1 MTMRHQ
7 ARFLAITVVLLVV
20 FFTSLFAGRYAL
32 GFLELSSNSLGVDIL
47 FNIRLPRIL
56 AAALLGM
63 ALSAAGAALQ
73 SAFKNP
79 LVEPSLLG
87 VSQGSAF
94 GAALAILFLVNSPVV
109 IEIAA
114 TTFGLLALLAA
125 YTLSSSIKYGGKI
138 LRLVLAGIAVSAMFS
153 GGVGAIKTMADPLN
167 QLPALTFWLL
177 GGLSGVGWSDLL
189 YMLPLV
195 LTGIT
200 VLLILR
206 WRINLLTLRDDVTF
220 SLGADPGKLRAV
232 VVVFAVLA
240 VAAVTSVA
248 GVIAWIGLIV
258 PHLARKIFGADNSRI
273 IPASLILG
281 ATLMMVF
288 DTFARTI
295 TAGEI
300 PLGIVTS
307 LCGAPIFLLLLSRG
321 GESQ

>member
-1 MTMRHQ
+1 MAMRHQ
-7 ARFLAITVVLLVV
+7 GRFLTITASLLAVFFVSLLV
-20 FFTSLFAGRYAL
+20 GRYT
-32 GFLELSSNSLGVDIL
+32 VDIQDMFASGL
-47 FNIRLPRIL
+47 GTEILTNIRLPRML

-109 IEIAA
+109 VEISSTA
-114 TTFGLLALLAA
+114 FGLLALLAA
-125 YTLSSSIKYGGKI
+125 YSLSSSIKYGGKI

-153 GGVGAIKTMADPLN
+153 GGVGVIKTMADPLN

-177 GGLSGVGWSDLL
+177 GGLSGVSWADLF
-189 YMLPLV
+189 YMLPLT
-195 LTGIT
+195 LAGIA

-232 VVVFAVLA
+232 VVIFAVLA

-281 ATLMMVF
+281 ATLMIVF
-288 DTFARTI
+288 DTVARTL

-300 PLGIVTS
+300 PLGIMTS

-321 GESQ
+321 GES

>member
-1 MTMRHQ
+1 MNHQ
-7 ARFLAITVVLLVV
+7 ARFLAITAVLLAV
-20 FFTSLFAGRYAL
+20 FFSSLFAGRYTVDFPHLFSGGL
-32 GFLELSSNSLGVDIL
+32 GAEIL

-94 GAALAILFLVNSPVV
+94 GAAIAILFLVNSPIV
-109 IEIAA
+109 IEISSTA
-114 TTFGLLALLAA
+114 FGMLALLAA
-125 YTLSSSIKYGGKI
+125 YSLSSSIKYGGKI
-138 LRLVLAGIAVSAMFS
+138 LRLVLAGIAVSAIFS
-153 GGVGAIKTMADPLN
+153 GGVGVIKTMADPLN

-189 YMLPLV
+189 YMLPLA
-195 LTGIT
+195 LLGSA

-258 PHLARKIFGADNSRI
+258 PHLSRKIFGADNSRI
-273 IPASLILG
+273 VPASLILG
-281 ATLMMVF
+281 ATLMIVF
-288 DTFARTI
+288 DTVARTI

-300 PLGIVTS
+300 PLGIMTS

-321 GESQ
+321 GES

>member
-1 MTMRHQ
+1 MDMRHHF
-7 ARFLAITVVLLVV
+7 RFLAITVVLLAV
-20 FFTSLFAGRYAL
+20 FFVSLFAGRYAADIRDLISSGL
-32 GFLELSSNSLGVDIL
+32 GAEII

-56 AAALLGM
+56 AAVLLGM

-94 GAALAILFLVNSPVV
+94 GAALAILFLVNSPFV
-109 IEIAA
+109 IEASS
-114 TTFGLLALLAA
+114 TVFGLLALLVA

-153 GGVGAIKTMADPLN
+153 GGVGVIKTMADPLN

-177 GGLSGVGWSDLL
+177 GGLSGVRWNDLI
-189 YMLPLV
+189 YMLPLT
-195 LTGIT
+195 LCGIT
-200 VLLILR
+200 GLLIIR

-220 SLGADPGKLRAV
+220 SLGSDPGKLRAV

-240 VAAVTSVA
+240 AAAVTSVA
-248 GVIAWIGLIV
+248 GVIAWVGLIV
-258 PHLARKIFGADNSRI
+258 PHMSRKIFGADNSRI
-273 IPASLILG
+273 VPASLILG
-281 ATLMMVF
+281 ATLMIVF
-288 DTFARTI
+288 DTIARAI

-300 PLGIVTS
+300 PLGIITS
-307 LCGAPIFLLLLSRG
+307 LCGAPVFLLLLSRG
-321 GESQ
+321 GES

>member
-1 MTMRHQ
+1 MRHQ
-7 ARFLAITVVLLVV
+7 ARFLAITAVLLVV

-32 GFLELSSNSLGVDIL
+32 GFLELSSNSLGAEIL
-47 FNIRLPRIL
+47 FNIRLPRML

-220 SLGADPGKLRAV
+220 SLGAD
-232 VVVFAVLA
+232 LA
-240 VAAVTSVA
+240 VAAVTSVD

>member
-1 MTMRHQ
+1 MTVNYH
-7 ARFLAITVVLLVV
+7 ARFVAITAGLCVVL
-20 FFTSLFAGRYAL
+20 FSSLFAGRYAIGLQHLLSDGL
-32 GFLELSSNSLGVDIL
+32 GAEIL
-47 FNIRLPRIL
+47 FNIRVPRII

-63 ALSAAGAALQ
+63 ALSTAGAAFQ

-79 LVEPSLLG
+79 LVEPGLLG

-94 GAALAILFLVNSPVV
+94 GAAIAILFLVNSPVV
-109 IEIAA
+109 IEISSTA
-114 TTFGLLALLAA
+114 FGLLALLTA
-125 YTLSSSIKYGGKI
+125 YTLSSSIRYGGKI

-153 GGVGAIKTMADPLN
+153 GGVGIIKTMADPLN

-177 GGLSGVGWSDLL
+177 GGLSGVGWGDLF
-189 YMLPLV
+189 YMLPLA
-195 LTGIT
+195 LSGIA

-220 SLGADPGKLRAV
+220 SLGTDPGKLRVV

-258 PHLARKIFGADNSRI
+258 PHLARKIFGADNNRI
-273 IPASLILG
+273 VPASLILG
-281 ATLMMVF
+281 ATLMILF

-300 PLGIVTS
+300 PLGIMTS
-307 LCGAPIFLLLLSRG
+307 LCGAPIFLMLLSRG
-321 GESQ
+321 GES